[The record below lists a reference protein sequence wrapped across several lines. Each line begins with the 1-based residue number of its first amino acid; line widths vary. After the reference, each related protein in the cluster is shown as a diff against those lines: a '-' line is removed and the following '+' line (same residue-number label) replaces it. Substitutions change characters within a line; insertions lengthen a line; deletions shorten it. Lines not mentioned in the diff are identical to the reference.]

1 MDYLAKAVEAMGTYE
16 AIMNDDVVVRDVSEA
31 REYARVA
38 DSYALISIAES
49 LKILAEVSDTQMEML
64 AELDEMEKL
73 ERPPRAMVFNG
84 VTARAGMAGM
94 GTGEFVEWMKR
105 QS

>member
-1 MDYLAKAVEAMGTYE
+1 MDEVNALQAIAEEASKVKRDYLHFEEKLQLG
-16 AIMNDDVVVRDVSEA
+16 SFL
-31 REYARVA
+31 
-38 DSYALISIAES
+38 ALASIAES